1 MKYFKQLSIIAIISV
16 ALLGACKDDDES
28 PTESKEKLLAGET
41 SKDWKVSGILGSSNE
56 FKGVSIDL
64 YSNKV
69 YVGGLEVPAEQF
81 GLDELPE
88 FPECAKD
95 DIITFKSDKTYTV
108 SEGNSLCTGTSM
120 FELSSGKWEL
130 IDNGD
135 TLKLT
140 TSSGQEIHYK
150 LVEITENSIV
160 GENEAAF
167 SMDGQNI
174 NVIIKTTFTAQ

>member
-1 MKYFKQLSIIAIISV
+1 
-16 ALLGACKDDDES
+16 
-28 PTESKEKLLAGET
+28 
-41 SKDWKVSGILGSSNE
+41 
-56 FKGVSIDL
+56 
-64 YSNKV
+64 
-69 YVGGLEVPAEQF
+69 
-81 GLDELPE
+81 
-88 FPECAKD
+88 
-95 DIITFKSDKTYTV
+95 
-108 SEGNSLCTGTSM
+108 M